1 MRLICGPMQGM
12 QTVRNSNGPC
22 SPAYRL
28 HRYIWPF
35 VLMYM
40 MPSGEGAGGA
50 APAGG
55 GAKKK

>member
-1 MRLICGPMQGM
+1 MQGM

-40 MPSGEGAGGA
+40 MPSGEAAAGAGGA